1 MSAGPLECGR
11 AMAGTLPPVQ
21 RSARLRGALAA
32 LAFAGL
38 AAQPATAPAADAA
51 AVVRAAQVVQAAPAT
66 AVPIGRGRLVLQ
78 AADLQVT
85 VFTYRPATVAQLP
98 GSPAALA
105 PRRGPLL
112 LVLHDEGGD
121 AQRYRDFAIPIAEA
135 HGYTIAAPQLD
146 AGRFAAWR
154 YAWAGVARRTFP
166 DNGVVI
172 EPEPPALRLDAVLSS
187 LVGQLRIDGGDP
199 VPHALLGHGAGAEAL
214 VRWAAFAPTEAM
226 HVVAANPRTTLMPN
240 RSLDFPWGFGQLP
253 GSMASEPAIRA
264 YLAQPLTLLLGTS
277 DADRAPG
284 GPAGD
289 SLLARG
295 RNLASAGQQA
305 ALESGRPVYWRTV
318 EVIDAGDDPA
328 RLFASPALL
337 QALLPFVGDE

>member
-1 MSAGPLECGR
+1 MHSRRVGFLNFVLLASAYCGFTNS
-11 AMAGTLPPVQ
+11 GTPPPV
-21 RSARLRGALAA
+21 RRAARLPGALAA

-38 AAQPATAPAADAA
+38 AAQSATAPAADAA
-51 AVVRAAQVVQAAPAT
+51 AVVRAAPVVQAAPAM

-112 LVLHDEGGD
+112 LVLHDEGGE

-146 AGRFAAWR
+146 AERFAAWR

-172 EPEPPALRLDAVLSS
+172 EPEPPARRLDAVLSS
-187 LVGQLRIDGGDP
+187 LVAQLRIDGGDP
-199 VPHALLGHGAGAEAL
+199 VPHALLGHGAGAEL
-214 VRWAAFAPTEAM
+214 DWLQPTRVRPAAAT
-226 HVVAANPRTTLMPN
+226 
-240 RSLDFPWGFGQLP
+240 
-253 GSMASEPAIRA
+253 
-264 YLAQPLTLLLGTS
+264 
-277 DADRAPG
+277 G
-284 GPAGD
+284 GPT
-289 SLLARG
+289 S
-295 RNLASAGQQA
+295 
-305 ALESGRPVYWRTV
+305 
-318 EVIDAGDDPA
+318 
-328 RLFASPALL
+328 
-337 QALLPFVGDE
+337 